1 MKIEAMTGAG
11 VPDSSACL
19 PVEALESRLLAARQ
33 PAVESPSSDPQ
44 FEQLYQLL
52 LAMEGEGEKAIYEF
66 IRSRLGA
73 DGETRAYPTAKEL
86 LGVTQKVLVRLM
98 DGGLKDSCL
107 YEEVAGANGL
117 AFSMDLFTKDFMRQ
131 VFQPM
136 GDEAWE
142 KTEW

>member
-1 MKIEAMTGAG
+1 MKIEASAG
-11 VPDSSACL
+11 SDVPDSSACP
-19 PVEALESRLLAARQ
+19 PVETLESRLLAARQ

-66 IRSRLGA
+66 IRTRLGA

-86 LGVTQKVLVRLM
+86 LGVTQRVLVQLVK
-98 DGGLKDSCL
+98 GGLRDSCL
-107 YEEVAGANGL
+107 YEEVAGANGR